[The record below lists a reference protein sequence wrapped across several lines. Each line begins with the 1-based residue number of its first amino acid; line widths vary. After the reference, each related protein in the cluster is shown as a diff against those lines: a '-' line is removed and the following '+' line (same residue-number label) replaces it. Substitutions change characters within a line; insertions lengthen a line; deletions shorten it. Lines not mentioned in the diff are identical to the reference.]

1 MSHWWGF
8 DVDEDGKRRVAVN
21 LRLVDPAPVADV
33 PIRHFDALDTWMGW
47 PMDGGASGTCGS
59 EVPVGAFRPPG
70 HAGALSVLRSHRP
83 RSARRL
89 RLGGGTDRAND
100 VTPRPK
106 PGPRLSLKSLRFR
119 GHGSPAPTPPGLDDT
134 HVRIG

>member
-47 PMDGGASGTCGS
+47 PMDGGASGTCGP
-59 EVPVGAFRPPG
+59 EVR
-70 HAGALSVLRSHRP
+70 AGVA
-83 RSARRL
+83 
-89 RLGGGTDRAND
+89 
-100 VTPRPK
+100 TPRPQ
-106 PGPRLSLKSLRFR
+106 PSPRRSLERLRFT
-119 GHGSPAPTPPGLDDT
+119 GPGSHAPTPPGRGDAQ
-134 HVRIG
+134 VRIG